1 MKWTLLYQVLENFL
15 SSYLVI
21 NLHRESKKLKM
32 GFINMELVK
41 WEEQEVLKVKQQLL
55 MLKKMS

>member
-21 NLHRESKKLKM
+21 NLHRESKNLKM
-32 GFINMELVK
+32 EFINKVLAK
-41 WEEQEVLKVKQQLL
+41 WEEQEVLKLKQQLL